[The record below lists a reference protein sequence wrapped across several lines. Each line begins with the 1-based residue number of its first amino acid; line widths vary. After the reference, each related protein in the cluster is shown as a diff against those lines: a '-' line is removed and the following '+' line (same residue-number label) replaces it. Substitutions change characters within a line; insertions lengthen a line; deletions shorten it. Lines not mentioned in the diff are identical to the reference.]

1 MIKIDIDSEEAMQE
15 WFNSLNASF
24 FELRDKKYTNLS
36 KNDSL
41 DNSLEDRVV
50 AALKKES
57 DQGDWDIDFLEESGI
72 AIKRAKEDE

>member
-57 DQGDWDIDFLEESGI
+57 D
-72 AIKRAKEDE
+72 